1 MTEDEDA
8 LADAR
13 GSGEAGPRCVASEAH
28 AEEMADHPAP
38 RHNLA
43 EDVAEFGDTVRAIL
57 SL

>member
-8 LADAR
+8 LADAQ
-13 GSGEAGPRCVASEAH
+13 GSGEADLIASEAH
-28 AEEMADHPAP
+28 AGDTADHPAP

-43 EDVAEFGDTVRAIL
+43 EDVAEFGDTVRAIF